1 VQNKERLLYMD
12 GLKAF
17 AAILVFN
24 IHFLNAFYSGIYTL
38 DPADFHTKAGIEWWI
53 GATPLNLV
61 YAGKLGARMFLG
73 ISAFLIV
80 RNYYRS
86 HNNMTPALFLVST
99 AKRYLKLGIP
109 ILVVNLFIVV
119 GMRLGLYQNHLAA
132 NSIGPTE
139 QYGVYNQFSPVITD
153 AVKEALYGA
162 FVIGSNKY
170 NGPLWFIQYEFLG
183 CMLISLILMVFGK
196 RKVRYLC
203 YLIFAVLFIRMDY
216 LVMILCAFLADV
228 ITNQEQQLQ
237 RIFSKNILPGWTHSK
252 KTIEVKNLLWFL
264 IPPILYFATYP
275 SYGSNLEGS
284 IYTFVPPKVLFYYNV
299 IIPVFLGVLYFL
311 KPLQTLFDKNL
322 LKRFNRISYL
332 FYLVHFPILC
342 MLSSRIFLLLYDKM
356 NYHILAGMNYVVTIV
371 CAIIVAWILTVLIY
385 EPILRITEKLGKLSK
400 SA

>member
-1 VQNKERLLYMD
+1 MQNKERLLYMD

-86 HNNMTPALFLVST
+86 HNNITPARFLVT
-99 AKRYLKLGIP
+99 TLKRYLKLCIP
-109 ILVVNLFIVV
+109 ILIVNLLIVM
-119 GMRLGLYQNHLAA
+119 GMHLGLYQNNAA
-132 NSIGPTE
+132 AAVIGSTE
-139 QYGVYNQFSPVITD
+139 HYGVYNQFVPVIKD
-153 AVKEALYGA
+153 AVKEAVYGA
-162 FVIGSNKY
+162 FVIGSNEY

-183 CMLISLILMVFGK
+183 CMLISLILMIFG
-196 RKVRYLC
+196 RSRLRYLC
-203 YLIFAVLFIRMDY
+203 YLFFGIVFIRMDY

-228 ITNQEQQLQ
+228 ITTQEDRLNGML
-237 RIFSKNILPGWTHSK
+237 SKNMLPGWIPTTK
-252 KTIEVKNLLWFL
+252 KIEVRNLLWIL
-264 IPPILYFATYP
+264 ILPIVYFATYP

-284 IYTFVPPKVLFYYNV
+284 IYTIFPPKVLFYYN
-299 IIPVFLGVLYFL
+299 IAIPCFLCLLYFL
-311 KPLQTLFDKNL
+311 KPLQSIFERKTLE
-322 LKRFNRISYL
+322 RFNRISFL

-342 MLSSRIFLLLYDKM
+342 MLSSKIFLLLCDEL
-356 NYHILAGMNYVVTIV
+356 NYHILTGMNYIVTFL
-371 CAIIVAWILTVLIY
+371 CSALVAWVLTILVY
-385 EPILRITEKLGKLSK
+385 EPVLKVTERMTGTKR